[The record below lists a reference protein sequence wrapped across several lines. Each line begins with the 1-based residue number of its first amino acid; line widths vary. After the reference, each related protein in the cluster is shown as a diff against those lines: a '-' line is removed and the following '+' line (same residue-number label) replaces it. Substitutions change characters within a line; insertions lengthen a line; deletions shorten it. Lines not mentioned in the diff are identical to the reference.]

1 MLLLPIGLSIL
12 ANFAAHTAL
21 TLVESYC
28 VRVANAGSKLRDH
41 DSNGKGVVAMK
52 HMHKPGCRCASCLSE
67 FERRESA
74 AQQLY
79 DLLQM
84 SWIGVRTAVA
94 YAQFARE
101 GIEEAEAAINC
112 LLEGR
117 KPDDGHKKPPVK
129 GE

>member
-1 MLLLPIGLSIL
+1 
-12 ANFAAHTAL
+12 
-21 TLVESYC
+21 
-28 VRVANAGSKLRDH
+28 
-41 DSNGKGVVAMK
+41 MK

-84 SWIGVRTAVA
+84 SWIGMRTAVA

-101 GIEEAEAAINC
+101 GIEEAFSDHARAN
-112 LLEGR
+112 LGR
-117 KPDDGHKKPPVK
+117 LRQHNTQMLDSLISDILD
-129 GE
+129 